1 MAAGQAAQP
10 HILSSSQI
18 HHKTE
23 VFQGPVPH
31 PDILAGMERVV
42 PGSARDLFEM
52 AKAETAHQHE
62 MEVLTT
68 TANINAQRK
77 QLEIADYQSKAVFR
91 SDTLGQIAG
100 IIVSMTCIGA
110 AVYLAVNGHEWVAVV
125 LAGIPTAAVI
135 QAFFAKRKAD
145 GK

>member
-1 MAAGQAAQP
+1 MAASQAVQSN
-10 HILSSSQI
+10 ILSSSQI
-18 HHKTE
+18 QHKTE

-31 PDILAGMERVV
+31 PDILAGMDRVV
-42 PGSARDLFEM
+42 PGSARDLIEM
-52 AKAETAHQHE
+52 AKAEAAHQRE

-68 TANINAQRK
+68 TANIDAQKK

-91 SDTLGQIAG
+91 SDTLGQVAG
-100 IIVSMTCIGA
+100 MIVSLTCVGVA
-110 AVYLAVNGHEWVAVV
+110 AYLAVNGHEWVAVV

-135 QAFFAKRKAD
+135 QAFFAKRRAD